1 MRGTMK
7 LVLFSSGRVEVEFID
22 ISASGM
28 RARWIRPAAHRQLV
42 TAQI

>member
-1 MRGTMK
+1 MKGTMK
-7 LVLFSSGRVEVEFID
+7 LVLFSRGRVELEFID

-28 RARWIRPAAHRQLV
+28 RARRVRRAHRQLV

>member
-1 MRGTMK
+1 MK
-7 LVLFSSGRVEVEFID
+7 LVLFSRGRVEVEYIE

-28 RARWIRPAAHRQLV
+28 RARRVRRAHLQLV